1 MRNWRLLLTGA
12 ALVWGTGLQA
22 QPLNLSA
29 LAREVAQLRADSQVQ
44 DENSR
49 RLLAMLETLRQEN
62 SQLKQD
68 LVQLQREMA
77 QLRSARQGQSTQLL
91 ELTHALEVER
101 QARQQ
106 MTSAVVETV
115 SREVARLMERAAPVP
130 RASEGGASQ
139 GDYTVQSGDTLS
151 AIATAFRVS
160 VPRLKEINQLKSDV
174 IRVGQK
180 LTIPAR

>member
-1 MRNWRLLLTGA
+1 M
-12 ALVWGTGLQA
+12 
-22 QPLNLSA
+22 
-29 LAREVAQLRADSQVQ
+29 LAREMAQLRADSQVQ
-44 DENSR
+44 DENAR
-49 RLLAMLETLRQEN
+49 RLLAMLETVRQEN
-62 SQLKQD
+62 SQLKQE
-68 LVQLQREMA
+68 LAQLQREVS

-91 ELTHALEVER
+91 ELTQALEAER

-106 MTSAVVETV
+106 MTAAVVETV
-115 SREVARLMERAAPVP
+115 SREVARLMERAAP

-139 GDYTVQSGDTLS
+139 GSYAVQSGDTLS
-151 AIATAFRVS
+151 AIATAFGVT